1 MTGVDF
7 NRTAIDASSQDPA
20 VGLRAVVALRRLTDR
35 LEVIQVTAA
44 RRAGWTWQQ
53 IGDALG
59 ITRQAVHKKYRR

>member
-1 MTGVDF
+1 MDF
-7 NRTAIDASSQDPA
+7 NRTSVEAASDDPA

-59 ITRQAVHKKYRR
+59 ITRQAVHKKYGR

>member
-1 MTGVDF
+1 MDF
-7 NRTAIDASSQDPA
+7 IRAALEASSEDPA
-20 VGLRAVVALRRLTDR
+20 VGLSAVVALRRLTDR

>member
-1 MTGVDF
+1 MDF
-7 NRTAIDASSQDPA
+7 DRTATDARSDDPA

-35 LEVIQVTAA
+35 LEAAQVTAA

-59 ITRQAVHKKYRR
+59 ISRQAVHKRYRR

>member
-1 MTGVDF
+1 MDF
-7 NRTAIDASSQDPA
+7 NGTALEATSEDPS

-35 LEVIQVTAA
+35 LEVVQVTAA

-59 ITRQAVHKKYRR
+59 VTRQAVHKKYGR

>member
-1 MTGVDF
+1 MEF
-7 NRTAIDASSQDPA
+7 NRTAIEAASEDPA

>member
-1 MTGVDF
+1 MDF
-7 NRTAIDASSQDPA
+7 NRTALEASSQDPA

-35 LEVIQVTAA
+35 LENVQVTAA

-59 ITRQAVHKKYRR
+59 ISRQAVHKKYRR

>member
-1 MTGVDF
+1 MDF
-7 NRTAIDASSQDPA
+7 KPVALDAASEDPS

-35 LEVIQVTAA
+35 LEVAQVTAA

-59 ITRQAVHKKYRR
+59 ITRQAVHKKYGR